1 MILESQ
7 RHLFNIP
14 DDVAYF
20 NTSYLSPQL
29 HSVRAAGEAA
39 LQQVATPWTV
49 TPGDFF
55 TRSEQVRGLFAGLI
69 GAPPDGIAIVP
80 AVSYANAIAAKNL
93 EVAPG
98 QTILVLDEQFPSNV
112 YPWWDKARQSNA
124 DLIVVPR
131 PANHD
136 WTSTILEHIDE
147 RLAIAALPNCH
158 WTDGGLVDLVAVGKM
173 VREVGAALVVD
184 ASQSLGALPLDVGD
198 VQPDFL
204 CTVGYKWMLG
214 PYSYSYLYVGPE
226 RRGGEPIEQGW
237 ITRKGSEDFTR
248 LVDYETE
255 LEAGATRF
263 DVGERSNF
271 ILTPMAEAALTQIGD
286 WGIENIA
293 DTIARSTAEVER
305 RMTSLGLDPI
315 PAGRRGP
322 HMTGVY
328 FPNGVPVDLGDRLR
342 AAGVYASIRGDSLRL
357 SPHLFTTEA
366 DLDRLS
372 EVVAAG

>member
-1 MILESQ
+1 
-7 RHLFNIP
+7 
-14 DDVAYF
+14 
-20 NTSYLSPQL
+20 
-29 HSVRAAGEAA
+29 
-39 LQQVATPWTV
+39 
-49 TPGDFF
+49 
-55 TRSEQVRGLFAGLI
+55 
-69 GAPPDGIAIVP
+69 
-80 AVSYANAIAAKNL
+80 
-93 EVAPG
+93 
-98 QTILVLDEQFPSNV
+98 
-112 YPWWDKARQSNA
+112 
-124 DLIVVPR
+124 
-131 PANHD
+131 
-136 WTSTILEHIDE
+136 
-147 RLAIAALPNCH
+147 
-158 WTDGGLVDLVAVGKM
+158 M

-248 LVDYETE
+248 LVDCETE

-366 DLDRLS
+366 DLYRLS
-372 EVVAAG
+372 EVVAAA